1 MFKTLALAAALFATS
16 LSTPAVA
23 APQSYQFDKAHTHIL
38 FFIDHLGFSKMVGQ
52 FRGFDGTLDFDPA
65 DPAASSVSVSIQ
77 VASVATDVE
86 KLDEHLRKPDFFD
99 AEKFPTMTFASTSV
113 AAAGEGKLKVVG
125 NLTLLGVSQMVG
137 GENNA
142 FTNND
147 ITNYYIQV
155 PSVNIE
161 TAFWLESDRMLS
173 LAFSE
178 KSLETQRS
186 VVIEEFKQRYLNQP
200 YGDVWL
206 KLRDLLIQLIHT
218 NGLPSVK
225 KFRI

>member
-38 FFIDHLGFSKMVGQ
+38 FFIDHMGFSKMVGQ

-125 NLTLLGVSQMVG
+125 NLTLLGVTKPVTLDVTVNKAG
-137 GENNA
+137 PHP
-142 FTNND
+142 FTKAPAAGFS
-147 ITNYYIQV
+147 ITGSIKRSDFGMNFMQGMLGDEVAIR
-155 PSVNIE
+155 IE
-161 TAFWLESDRMLS
+161 TEAQV
-173 LAFSE
+173 A
-178 KSLETQRS
+178 K
-186 VVIEEFKQRYLNQP
+186 
-200 YGDVWL
+200 
-206 KLRDLLIQLIHT
+206 
-218 NGLPSVK
+218 
-225 KFRI
+225 

>member
-38 FFIDHLGFSKMVGQ
+38 FFIDHMGFSKMVGQ

-65 DPAASSVSVSIQ
+65 DPTASSVSVSIQ

-125 NLTLLGVSQMVG
+125 NLTLLGVTKPVTLDVTVNKAG
-137 GENNA
+137 PHP
-142 FTNND
+142 FTKAPAAGFS
-147 ITNYYIQV
+147 ITGSIKRSDFGMNFMQGMLGDEVAIR
-155 PSVNIE
+155 IE
-161 TAFWLESDRMLS
+161 TEAQV
-173 LAFSE
+173 A
-178 KSLETQRS
+178 K
-186 VVIEEFKQRYLNQP
+186 
-200 YGDVWL
+200 
-206 KLRDLLIQLIHT
+206 
-218 NGLPSVK
+218 
-225 KFRI
+225 

>member
-125 NLTLLGVSQMVG
+125 NLTLLGVTKPVTLDVTVNKAG
-137 GENNA
+137 PHP
-142 FTNND
+142 FTKAPAAGFS
-147 ITNYYIQV
+147 ITGSIKRSDFGMNFMQGMLGDEVAIR
-155 PSVNIE
+155 IE
-161 TAFWLESDRMLS
+161 TEAQV
-173 LAFSE
+173 A
-178 KSLETQRS
+178 K
-186 VVIEEFKQRYLNQP
+186 
-200 YGDVWL
+200 
-206 KLRDLLIQLIHT
+206 
-218 NGLPSVK
+218 
-225 KFRI
+225 